1 MDNTVKLI
9 SMIAGIIGGV
19 AQAFMSSRELY
30 NYAKYAKENHSKTE
44 TTTSSTETK
53 TEEV

>member
-30 NYAKYAKENHSKTE
+30 HYAKENHSKTE